1 MLKLFGVMFNYGSI
15 TQIHDSIMVE
25 CPEFMSKEVAGKM
38 KTTMEQIAPEISV
51 SLAVDVHIA
60 QNWGNL

>member
-1 MLKLFGVMFNYGSI
+1 
-15 TQIHDSIMVE
+15 MVE

-51 SLAVDVHIA
+51 SLAVDVHTA

>member
-1 MLKLFGVMFNYGSI
+1 MFNYGSI

-25 CPEFMSKEVAGKM
+25 CPELMSKEVAGKM